1 MLAFILCS
9 KNTYMITYYSDTFN
23 QNFSKMQTFY
33 NECLEDLNIASLE
46 CPCHHKGHLIKHG
59 FYTRKIKT
67 PDGIIP
73 LKIQRFK
80 CKHCHHTHAFL
91 LSVIIPYSQILFHDT
106 LSIIRSNTM
115 QDLNQLMIENPNID
129 ESNISYIKKQ
139 YTMHWK
145 QRLLSENIQ
154 LDSSLVF
161 QCFFHFKRQFMQI
174 KCTPNILY
182 NLTHIA

>member
-1 MLAFILCS
+1 MAFIR
-9 KNTYMITYYSDTFN
+9 D
-23 QNFSKMQTFY
+23 
-33 NECLEDLNIASLE
+33 
-46 CPCHHKGHLIKHG
+46 
-59 FYTRKIKT
+59 KIKT

-106 LSIIRSNTM
+106 LSIIRSNSM

-139 YTMHWK
+139 YSMHWK

>member
-1 MLAFILCS
+1 
-9 KNTYMITYYSDTFN
+9 MITYYSDTFN

-106 LSIIRSNTM
+106 LSIIRSNSM
-115 QDLNQLMIENPNID
+115 QTPPSACSSAVCSSVGSGWALTRAIC
-129 ESNISYIKKQ
+129 SSGCTVVKNISSIDSWKKLFIHPGHLII
-139 YTMHWK
+139 Y
-145 QRLLSENIQ
+145 RSE
-154 LDSSLVF
+154 
-161 QCFFHFKRQFMQI
+161 
-174 KCTPNILY
+174 
-182 NLTHIA
+182 

>member
-1 MLAFILCS
+1 
-9 KNTYMITYYSDTFN
+9 MITYYSDTFN
-23 QNFSKMQTFY
+23 QNFSKIQTFY

-106 LSIIRSNTM
+106 LSIIRSNSM

-139 YTMHWK
+139 YSMHWK

-154 LDSSLVF
+154 LDSFSGFSVLFSF
-161 QCFFHFKRQFMQI
+161 QKTVYAEYLPKG
-174 KCTPNILY
+174 KCR
-182 NLTHIA
+182 